1 MQNPIEKTY
10 LAFTGACRTYRKK
23 LLRSDEAMELYD
35 KKYGEVRATVLKTKN
50 SLPKKVQ
57 GEDIERFS
65 HYCERE
71 RDMLKEFS
79 DELRGEIKKQDD

>member
-23 LLRSDEAMELYD
+23 LLRSDEALELYD
-35 KKYGEVRATVLKTKN
+35 KKYGEVRAAVLTTKN
-50 SLPKKVQ
+50 ALPKTVKS
-57 GEDIERFS
+57 EDIQKFS

-79 DELRGEIKKQDD
+79 DGLKGRIKKQDD